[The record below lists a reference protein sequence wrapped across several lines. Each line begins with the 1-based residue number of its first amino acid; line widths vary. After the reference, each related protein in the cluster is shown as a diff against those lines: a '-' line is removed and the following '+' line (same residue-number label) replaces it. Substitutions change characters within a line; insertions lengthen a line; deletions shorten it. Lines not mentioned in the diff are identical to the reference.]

1 MITPIIGIT
10 TFNDESYKN
19 YPALLLQKAYVTAII
34 RANGIPILIPS
45 GLSEDAIRDLLPKL
59 NGILFSGGGDISVE
73 YYGGQDHPL
82 NSNIDKERDILEM
95 FLMRAVIDQDKP
107 FLGICRGLQ
116 VLNVVMGGTLFP
128 HIASEMHDPIK
139 HDYYPDY
146 PRNLLSHKVEFIM
159 GNKGKEI
166 FGSPEL
172 EVNSLHHQGVNE
184 VAGGLNVIGI
194 APDGLIE
201 ALEIPGH
208 KFGFA
213 VQWHPECL
221 TDQIGMQKL
230 FKSFTDAARDT
241 IGIYQNG

>member
-19 YPALLLQKAYVTAII
+19 YPALLLQKAYASAII
-34 RANGIPILIPS
+34 KAKGIPILIPS
-45 GLSEDAIRDLLPKL
+45 GLSEDALKELLPKL

-73 YYGGQDHPL
+73 YYSGHDHPL
-82 NSNIDKERDILEM
+82 NSLIDKERDILEM
-95 FLMRAVIDQDKP
+95 YLMRAAIDQNKP

-116 VLNVVMGGTLFP
+116 VLNVVMGGTLYS

-146 PRNLLSHKVEFIM
+146 PRNLLAHKVKISA
-159 GNKGKEI
+159 GNGASDI
-166 FGSPEL
+166 FGLPEL
-172 EVNSLHHQGVNE
+172 EVNSLHHQGVNK
-184 VAGGLNVIGI
+184 VATGLNVIGI

-201 ALEIPGH
+201 ALELPGH
-208 KFGFA
+208 KFGMA

-221 TDQIGMQKL
+221 TDQVAMQQL
-230 FKSFTDAARDT
+230 FKSFTDSARET
-241 IGIYQNG
+241 IGI